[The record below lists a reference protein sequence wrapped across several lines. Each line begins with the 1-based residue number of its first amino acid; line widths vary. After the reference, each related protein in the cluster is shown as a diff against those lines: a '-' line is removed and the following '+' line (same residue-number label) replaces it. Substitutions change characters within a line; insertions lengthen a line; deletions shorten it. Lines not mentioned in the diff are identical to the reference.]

1 MPWKE
6 VSVMSLRW
14 EFVELANQSNVNFSQ
29 LCRRFGIS
37 RDKGYKW
44 WRRYRAEADWPV
56 WRIAAVSPTSR
67 RTDRRRWN
75 SGLSVCGIAHPA
87 WGAWKIQAPLEG
99 LGSGRGSGSE
109 YGSPDFAAAGT
120 H

>member
-44 WRRYRAEADWPV
+44 LRRYRAEGPAGVEGRGRRAPQ
-56 WRIAAVSPTSR
+56 SPGRAGRKEEQRVVRSR
-67 RTDRRRWN
+67 DSHSGWGGREIQDR
-75 SGLSVCGIAHPA
+75 LPA
-87 WGAWKIQAPLEG
+87 LG
-99 LGSGRGSGSE
+99 LGGGPGPTK
-109 YGSPDFAAAGT
+109 G
-120 H
+120 